1 MFFVIICCQQNLQ
14 AQSAQLEV
22 VLGDPL
28 PPPCPFS
35 LPFPPLCP
43 SCSPP
48 QAPLLPHL
56 WSQPFPHSLRQRH
69 PCRLAG
75 ECWAT
80 LPLTRTGGP
89 SPLCLHFRS
98 KSSSN
103 SVHEPS
109 RDVFAGKSAESHWPR
124 PESSPQASAR
134 PVSLDLDVS
143 CKPFLSGIGMC
154 PQVGN
159 PQNEYK
165 VPEIVSVLKCELFW
179 I

>member
-1 MFFVIICCQQNLQ
+1 MFFVIIWYQQNLQ

-80 LPLTRTGGP
+80 LPLTRMGGP
-89 SPLCLHFRS
+89 SPLCLHSKS

-103 SVHEPS
+103 SVREPS
-109 RDVFAGKSAESHWPR
+109 RDVVAGKSALPLAATRVISSGVRSTGFPR
-124 PESSPQASAR
+124 PGRLVQTISLRDWNVSS
-134 PVSLDLDVS
+134 
-143 CKPFLSGIGMC
+143 
-154 PQVGN
+154 N
-159 PQNEYK
+159 
-165 VPEIVSVLKCELFW
+165 
-179 I
+179 

>member
-1 MFFVIICCQQNLQ
+1 MFFVIIWYQQNLQ

-28 PPPCPFS
+28 PPPYPFS

-48 QAPLLPHL
+48 QSPLLPHL
-56 WSQPFPHSLRQRH
+56 WSQPFPHSLHQRH

-80 LPLTRTGGP
+80 LPLTRMGGP
-89 SPLCLHFRS
+89 SPLCLHSKS

-103 SVHEPS
+103 FAREPS
-109 RDVFAGKSAESHWPR
+109 RDVVSGKSALPLAALDQSHLLRR
-124 PESSPQASAR
+124 P
-134 PVSLDLDVS
+134 LDRFPSTWTSRANHFFQGLE
-143 CKPFLSGIGMC
+143 C
-154 PQVGN
+154 
-159 PQNEYK
+159 
-165 VPEIVSVLKCELFW
+165 VLKLVILKMNIKCPKL
-179 I
+179 